1 MKCLLAGL
9 DPFQAWVRPVAC
21 NRIWTKLLSKRV
33 QSLVKMYFWS
43 IFWHMLP
50 VVFSLRKSALK
61 NNLGVCGCGGV
72 CVFSQVMASIA
83 SISSPRI

>member
-1 MKCLLAGL
+1 M
-9 DPFQAWVRPVAC
+9 AC

-43 IFWHMLP
+43 IFWHMMLP

-61 NNLGVCGCGGV
+61 NNSGCVRV
-72 CVFSQVMASIA
+72 CVCVSLK
-83 SISSPRI
+83 